1 MSSQTVAFSA
11 PIDYNSAVSAAQMA
25 AEKILRKTGNFIRR
39 RASNILCDVDETP
52 TDTVKYQNET
62 ENE

>member
-1 MSSQTVAFSA
+1 MSSQTVAFYVE
-11 PIDYNSAVSAAQMA
+11 IGYNSAVNAVRVAGK
-25 AEKILRKTGNFIRR
+25 KILRETGNFIRR
-39 RASNILCDVDETP
+39 QASNILCDVDETP